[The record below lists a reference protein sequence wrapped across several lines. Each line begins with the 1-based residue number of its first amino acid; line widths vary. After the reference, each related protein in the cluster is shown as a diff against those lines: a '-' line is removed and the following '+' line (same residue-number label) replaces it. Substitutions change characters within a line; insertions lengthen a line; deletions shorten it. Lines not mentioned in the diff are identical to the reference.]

1 MLSFR
6 EYLREADS
14 SKEHGL
20 SKNFNFKDLG
30 LEGTE
35 LLNIAEEECDI
46 SNEISNY
53 KYVLFGQT
61 CLDFIANENN
71 NKNSNFYRVLRD
83 DSVIGPFGAVYVQKN
98 EIGLISKK
106 VSVIFYNDD
115 SEIAKYVKSFSIKL
129 YTKAT
134 FTKYLEK
141 NGEINL
147 DTDGKYVFL
156 VIESDGIFYGS
167 IDDTRRKMSTEDHIN
182 YAKSMEWYGTS
193 VNAVCAKALK
203 ERGVGL
209 LNRAND
215 YLLSH
220 M

>member
-1 MLSFR
+1 MRFTEFLT
-6 EYLREADS
+6 EANS
-14 SKEHGL
+14 SKDYGL
-20 SKNFNFKDLG
+20 TKNFSFKDLG

-35 LLNIAEEECDI
+35 LLRIADDECGVKHRV
-46 SNEISNY
+46 SNY

-61 CLDFIANENN
+61 CLGFVFSENR
-71 NKNSNFYRVLRD
+71 NKNSNFYHTLRSD
-83 DSVIGPFGAVYVQKN
+83 HVSGSFGTVYIQKN
-98 EIGLISKK
+98 EIGLISNK

-115 SEIAKYVKSFSIKL
+115 SDIAKYIKSLDIKL

-147 DTDGKYVFL
+147 DKNGECVFL

-167 IDDTRRKMSTEDHIN
+167 IDDNRRKMSTEDHIS
-182 YAKSMEWYGTS
+182 YAESMGWIGRTVS
-193 VNAVCAKALK
+193 DVCSKALK

-215 YLLSH
+215 YLLNN
-220 M
+220 